1 MVKETNTQNKTGSS
15 TSWLLNRKINK
26 LKFTAMNKKFFI
38 VSVVTLL
45 LGTTSVM
52 ADNHRDFDGPQKP
65 KKEVVQ
71 RHKPQAHKP
80 QAPKPQAAKPAPK
93 PQVVAHKAP
102 AKHKPA
108 PNMHH
113 PKPKPMPKPG
123 SGPNGRHGKSCHYCH
138 SCHHHH
144 VGHCRPVAPRR
155 PIKNH
160 VRITPPFSP
169 IQVTVRI

>member
-1 MVKETNTQNKTGSS
+1 
-15 TSWLLNRKINK
+15 
-26 LKFTAMNKKFFI
+26 MNKKLFL

-52 ADNHRDFDGPQKP
+52 ADNHKHHDGPQKP

-71 RHKPQAHKP
+71 KQNK
-80 QAPKPQAAKPAPK
+80 KDNKK
-93 PQVVAHKAP
+93 DK
-102 AKHKPA
+102 
-108 PNMHH
+108 
-113 PKPKPMPKPG
+113 
-123 SGPNGRHGKSCHYCH
+123 HGKSCHHCH
-138 SCHHHH
+138 KSHCNHR
-144 VGHCRPVAPRR
+144 GHCRPVAPRR

>member
-1 MVKETNTQNKTGSS
+1 
-15 TSWLLNRKINK
+15 
-26 LKFTAMNKKFFI
+26 MNKKLFL

-52 ADNHRDFDGPQKP
+52 ADNHKHHDGPQKP

-71 RHKPQAHKP
+71 KQNKKDNKNDRHFGSKAKHN
-80 QAPKPQAAKPAPK
+80 APKPQAAKPACK
-93 PQVVAHKAP
+93 PNVVAHKAP

-108 PNMHH
+108 PKMHH
-113 PKPKPMPKPG
+113 PMPKPG
-123 SGPNGRHGKSCHYCH
+123 CGPDGRHGKSCHHCH
-138 SCHHHH
+138 KSHCNHR
-144 VGHCRPVAPRR
+144 GHGRPVAPSR

>member
-1 MVKETNTQNKTGSS
+1 
-15 TSWLLNRKINK
+15 
-26 LKFTAMNKKFFI
+26 MNKKLFL

-52 ADNHRDFDGPQKP
+52 ADNHKHHDGPQKP

-71 RHKPQAHKP
+71 KQNKKDYKKDKYSKNDRHFDTKGKH
-80 QAPKPQAAKPAPK
+80 QAPKHKP
-93 PQVVAHKAP
+93 VVHKAP
-102 AKHKPA
+102 KGKPVAHMHHKPNHK
-108 PNMHH
+108 PG
-113 PKPKPMPKPG
+113 PKPACRPD
-123 SGPNGRHGKSCHYCH
+123 GRHGKSCHYCH
-138 SCHHHH
+138 KSHCNHR
-144 VGHCRPVAPRR
+144 GHCRPVAPRR